1 MVNCGF
7 KWMNERNGG
16 RPCRLAEEGGLPFFV
31 QAADVR
37 RSDKSAKVKSGEG
50 DGGGGVK
57 EGGMPTA

>member
-1 MVNCGF
+1 M
-7 KWMNERNGG
+7 
-16 RPCRLAEEGGLPFFV
+16 PFFV